1 MVGVFLGTFFKM
13 GISMGFPPCKEHVD
27 VGIFS
32 IQLFGTRDLA
42 LEELFEEVGWLD
54 DFGGSQCEFNIYI
67 IFNNIENN
75 ILIYIR
81 FCI

>member
-13 GISMGFPPCKEHVD
+13 GISMGFPPFKEHVD

-42 LEELFEEVGWLD
+42 LEELFEEAG
-54 DFGGSQCEFNIYI
+54 
-67 IFNNIENN
+67 
-75 ILIYIR
+75 
-81 FCI
+81 